1 MGFSFRPEVP
11 ATGAGSTV
19 GKRIKSTGVNA
30 ARRKFTPEF
39 INRLDKIVVVNPLG
53 EDELLRVLDLELR
66 RVQHRVFD
74 DTPFLFR
81 LTHAAKASLLADGFD
96 AKYGARH
103 RTISRLPDVQP
114 DCRGPSDGGRS
125 RRRPF
130 RQRGR
135 RYEIRESRRRVA
147 AANHVPRGRR
157 RAVSRYRRTR
167 HLGGIRKI
175 DA

>member
-1 MGFSFRPEVP
+1 MSPCMGFSFRPEVP

-53 EDELLRVLDLELR
+53 EDELLRVLNLELR

-125 RRRPF
+125 RRR
-130 RQRGR
+130 RSGR
-135 RYEIRESRRRVA
+135 ALRELLDHAFGTFLRSLFSFSMRF
-147 AANHVPRGRR
+147 NMFCSHTIFH
-157 RAVSRYRRTR
+157 Y
-167 HLGGIRKI
+167 
-175 DA
+175 